1 MQSVSSNIGEK
12 AAEEGAVF
20 VNNRCGLGRF
30 RLEYCRGR
38 VGLWRPKVLLGFGSY
53 SPVAG
58 ARGYHPMSGDLV
70 VS

>member
-12 AAEEGAVF
+12 AAEEGGDF

-30 RLEYCRGR
+30 RLKYFAER
-38 VGLWRPKVLLGFGSY
+38 VGLWIPKVSLGFGSY

-58 ARGYHPMSGDLV
+58 AREYDPMSGDLV